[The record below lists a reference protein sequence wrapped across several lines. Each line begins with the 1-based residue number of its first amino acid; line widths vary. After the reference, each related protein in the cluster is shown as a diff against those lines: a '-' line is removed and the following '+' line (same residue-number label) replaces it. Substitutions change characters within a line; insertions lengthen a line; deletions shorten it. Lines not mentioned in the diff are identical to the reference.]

1 MERHK
6 WKRRQVVNWVTEVPG
21 ATHDLKGSVLSQ
33 MNLELHHNSD
43 PYKVC
48 LELDRPILKF
58 MWIIEL

>member
-1 MERHK
+1 M
-6 WKRRQVVNWVTEVPG
+6 VNWVTEVPG

-58 MWIIEL
+58 MWIVEL